1 MLCFTSGRSCGS
13 RGTSTVSIF
22 YTGKRVEGVGKS
34 GLRKNAKNHFGRY
47 AAVKMDLEKTLK
59 ITSAATRPY
68 KSGLRKTLKL
78 RLQPKVL
85 PHGRYA
91 SVIDRYHIANYMD
104 TLSTRCVRHPSSA
117 PQAEPLRGRKSGLRK
132 TLKLLTAAERP

>member
-1 MLCFTSGRSCGS
+1 M
-13 RGTSTVSIF
+13 
-22 YTGKRVEGVGKS
+22 EGVGKS